1 MSQALLPGDAFVAV
15 RDPYETRVASTW
27 VDEIDDDVAGKYV
40 PQRPQPLAREMAL
53 TELAE
58 CQHGVVALS
67 QLDPLGLSP
76 SAVRKR
82 ISTGRLHRLHR
93 GVCAIA
99 SAALLA
105 QRAHWLAAVLACGPG
120 SVLSHHAAIAA
131 RAIAGLT

>member
-1 MSQALLPGDAFVAV
+1 M
-15 RDPYETRVASTW
+15 
-27 VDEIDDDVAGKYV
+27 EIDDDVAGKYV
-40 PQRPQPLAREMAL
+40 PQRPQPLAREMGL

-120 SVLSHHAAIAA
+120 AVLSHHAAIAA